1 MNKVHSELKTK
12 MTKTIE
18 VFIDELHT
26 VRAGRANPSLLDHIT
41 VEYYGTPTPLNQL
54 ASVSAPEA
62 RLLQIQPYDKGA
74 MSDIEKAILTSDLG
88 LNPSNDGKV
97 IRLSIPM
104 LTEERRKE
112 LVKVVKKMAEESKVA
127 IRNERRH
134 AIDQLKKME
143 KNNELT
149 EDDLKRAE
157 KEVQELVDEHIDR
170 VDELAE
176 KKEKEIMAV

>member
-1 MNKVHSELKTK
+1 MNKVHSELKSK
-12 MTKTIE
+12 MAKTIE

-26 VRAGRANPSLLDHIT
+26 VRAGRANPNLLDHIT
-41 VEYYGTPTPLNQL
+41 VMYYGSPTPLNQL

-74 MSDIEKAILTSDLG
+74 MADIEKAILTSDLG

-112 LVKVVKKMAEESKVA
+112 LVKLVKKMAEETKVA

-134 AIDQLKKME
+134 AMDQLKKME
-143 KNNELT
+143 KSNELT

-157 KEVQELVDEHIDR
+157 KEVQDLVDEHIDR